1 MNKIFR
7 KALAVI
13 LSAVM
18 VFTALPFAGVDL
30 SDFSAWAAEYITG
43 EVFTLGSYP
52 QKRVSDSNLLN
63 ELNSYT
69 LLWENV
75 GSFSGNGSIG
85 SMSEDSSLKYFDVEH
100 NGKMFRAV
108 TFTNYRPQLT

>member
-18 VFTALPFAGVDL
+18 VFTALPFAGVDF

-52 QKRVSDSNLLN
+52 QKTSATKKYIHSIKIYAINMPKIMKLN
-63 ELNSYT
+63 PP
-69 LLWENV
+69 
-75 GSFSGNGSIG
+75 
-85 SMSEDSSLKYFDVEH
+85 SLVMT
-100 NGKMFRAV
+100 GIAV
-108 TFTNYRPQLT
+108 IT